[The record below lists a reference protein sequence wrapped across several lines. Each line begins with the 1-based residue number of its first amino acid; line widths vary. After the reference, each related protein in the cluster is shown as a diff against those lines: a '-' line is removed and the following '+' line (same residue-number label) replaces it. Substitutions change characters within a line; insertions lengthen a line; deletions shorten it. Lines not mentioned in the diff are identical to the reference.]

1 MAFEGLDFGILTRG
15 VPQIDPVGSITR
27 GMQLRELVQAKK
39 DDQAMRELSQQAA
52 GNLPQLAD
60 LAQQR
65 GLYKQAGA
73 IRKQHY
79 DTQKEIATIQ
89 ETLGKV
95 DKQKRDA
102 IFAGAEDMARMAS
115 WAKTPEDFNNGL
127 IEIAK
132 SHPIL
137 GGLQQGPDGV
147 PMLPEK
153 LQKYRVTSPE
163 ALESARALAIRNAMP
178 VLEAMK
184 TLAPKIEERSGAQ
197 VPVTTDV
204 TGRQTVGA
212 PVGFKAQDELTKVN
226 QDLANNQMSPEDA
239 FARRKMLR
247 EGKPLVQVNTGEQK
261 SFTNETT
268 LRKEY
273 NDEIKGFRT
282 VKDAY
287 RRIQVAGQNDTAASD
302 ISLIYGYM
310 KILDPGSVVRE
321 GEFATAQNA
330 AGIPERIQAAYN
342 KALTGERLAPSTKQ
356 DFLRQSQLIYEQ
368 ALAGQ
373 QAVANRYKGIAEKY
387 NLDPASVVTDEAIK
401 QKVTMDEVRKA
412 VKPGGK
418 YAGKNLDEVVFAL
431 RKRGI
436 EVQ

>member
-1 MAFEGLDFGILTRG
+1 VA
-15 VPQIDPVGSITR
+15 GSLGR
-27 GMQLRELVQAKK
+27 GMQLRDMMQAKK
-39 DDQAMRELSQQAA
+39 DDQAIRELSQQAG

-60 LAQQR
+60 LAQQK

-73 IRKQHY
+73 IRKQHL
-79 DTQKEIATIQ
+79 DTQKEIAAIQ
-89 ETLGKV
+89 ESLGKV
-95 DKQKRDA
+95 DAQRRDA
-102 IFAGAEDMARMAS
+102 IRAGNEDVGRMAA
-115 WAKTPEDFNNGL
+115 WADTPEKWQQGIQVVLQD
-127 IEIAK
+127 
-132 SHPIL
+132 HPIIAQ
-137 GGLQQGPDGV
+137 GLQPFMQFT
-147 PMLPEK
+147 PENRK
-153 LQKYRVTSPE
+153 AVLMRAAKMD
-163 ALESARALAIRNAMP
+163 AALA
-178 VLEAMK
+178 
-184 TLAPKIEERSGAQ
+184 TLQPKVEERSGAM
-197 VPVTTDV
+197 VPVTTDI
-204 TGRQTVGA
+204 TGQQTVGA
-212 PVGFKAQDELTKVN
+212 PVGVKAQDPLGQLE
-226 QDLANNQMSPEDA
+226 QDVRNGLISEEDA

-247 EGKPLVQVNTGEQK
+247 EGKPAVQVNMGEQK

-373 QAVANRYKGIAEKY
+373 QSVASRYKGIAEKY

-401 QKVTMDEVRKA
+401 QKVTMDEVRKS